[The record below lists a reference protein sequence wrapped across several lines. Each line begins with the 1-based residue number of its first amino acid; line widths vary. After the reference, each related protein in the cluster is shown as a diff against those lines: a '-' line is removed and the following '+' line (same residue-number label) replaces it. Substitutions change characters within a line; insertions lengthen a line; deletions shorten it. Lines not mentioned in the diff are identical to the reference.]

1 MSGRTFSTKMKELL
15 VFESVDELIADCKRS
30 NSLLWMMVRDLS
42 EDYRRNKDVNTVNK
56 LEKISEALAAL
67 VSDLSQ

>member
-1 MSGRTFSTKMKELL
+1 MKELL
-15 VFESVDELIADCKRS
+15 IFESVDELIADCKRS

-42 EDYRRNKDVNTVNK
+42 EDYRRNRDVDNTVNK

>member
-1 MSGRTFSTKMKELL
+1 MKELL